1 MKTTTND
8 EAMDPEKMWAVLK
21 RLRAKSA
28 CKARSTLVP
37 DNSHLSTVLFPDEI
51 EDLLKPGKVKLNSN

>member
-1 MKTTTND
+1 MNTATND
-8 EAMDPEKMWAVLK
+8 EAMDSKKMWAVLK

-37 DNSHLSTVLFPDEI
+37 DNSHLSTVLFPEEI
-51 EDLLKPGKVKLNSN
+51 EDL